1 MKRKL
6 TVIVMAV
13 ALLCTLLSGCKSM
26 PDELRDAIGVFNDQV
41 TRITAQTEEAGKL
54 VEKAQSVL
62 KSGKP
67 VSDVTT
73 TSKLQS
79 VVDVVKEKVK
89 FEVPKRP
96 AALNAI
102 NEQVKELQKID
113 FTNYI
118 DQLKSATQDVV
129 DSQEDYEMNDTL
141 VTQENGVWGVYENG
155 KLTDYTG
162 LAQNEYGTWYVKD
175 GKVDFTY
182 SGSYDFAG
190 KTFNVVTGEVKA

>member
-13 ALLCTLLSGCKSM
+13 ALLCMLLSGCKSM

-89 FEVPKRP
+89 FEAPKRP

-129 DSQEDYEMNDTL
+129 DSQEDYAMNDTE
-141 VTQENGVWGVYENG
+141 VTQVNGVWGVYEDG

-162 LAQNEYGTWYVKD
+162 IAQNQYGSWYVKD
-175 GKVDFTY
+175 GKVDFTFT
-182 SGSYDFAG
+182 GSYDFAG